1 MLKQDH
7 FLKKR
12 GGGGGK
18 APPPQQTPNS
28 ARGPCSS
35 RNFGN
40 GKIKE
45 TNNNVNKCIGQQ
57 KVIEVQRSTSRE
69 IDKN

>member
-12 GGGGGK
+12 GGGLK
-18 APPPQQTPNS
+18 PPPPSPTNPYLR
-28 ARGPCSS
+28 AGPCSS

-45 TNNNVNKCIGQQ
+45 TNNNVNKCIAQQ